1 MWDQAAAVPGCGII
15 CSVLELWVA
24 AAVLLFVPYEYL
36 PWALLGVAL
45 LGLPGIRARW
55 GGAPYVWTDKKTQA
69 TMLRFAA
76 IKPADVAYDLGC
88 GDGRLVRAAAR
99 QGAFA
104 YGVEASLLTCAL
116 AWIWSLPVRNARI
129 RFGDLWNAQ
138 YEDADVVFCYMLVKS
153 MERFEREIWPTLKP
167 GTRVVS
173 NSFKLKG
180 ITPDKE
186 EGGVYLY
193 RKP

>member
-1 MWDQAAAVPGCGII
+1 MYDCP
-15 CSVLELWVA
+15 VLELWVA

-36 PWALLGVAL
+36 PWALIIVAL

-69 TMLRFAA
+69 TMLRFTD
-76 IKPADVAYDLGC
+76 IKPGDIAYDLGC
-88 GDGRLVRAAAR
+88 GDGRLVRAAAK
-99 QGAFA
+99 QGAMST
-104 YGVEASLLTCAL
+104 GIEASLMTCAL

-129 RFGDLWNAQ
+129 RFGDLWGRGYA
-138 YEDADVVFCYMLVKS
+138 DADVIFCYMLVKS

-173 NSFKLKG
+173 NSFRMKG
-180 ITPDKE
+180 IEPEKI

-193 RKP
+193 VKR